1 MAIVQEHIDAYTERN
16 ATSIAIAAGQQLCEL
31 REYAERSG
39 ITYPLLADEDRS
51 AIKSYG
57 VYHWF
62 CLAFA
67 HNLIY
72 NILRP
77 AGFFIDKLG
86 YSLYNWLGLPDHS
99 LVHSIARPAT
109 FIIDKRGIIRY
120 MYIGSN
126 QFDLAEQEEILEHLK
141 LLP

>member
-1 MAIVQEHIDAYTERN
+1 MQEHIDAYTERN

-31 REYAERSG
+31 REYAERSD
-39 ITYPLLADEDRS
+39 ITYPLMADEDRS

-62 CLAFA
+62 GLAIA

-99 LVHSIARPAT
+99 LVTRIARPAT
-109 FIIDKRGIIRY
+109 FIIDKLGIIRY

-141 LLP
+141 LLQ

>member
-1 MAIVQEHIDAYTERN
+1 MQEHIDAYTGRN
-16 ATSIAIAAGQQLCEL
+16 ATSIAIAAGQRLCEL

-62 CLAFA
+62 GLAFA

-99 LVHSIARPAT
+99 LVNSIARPAM
-109 FIIDKRGIIRY
+109 FIIDKLGIVRY

-126 QFDLAEQEEILEHLK
+126 QFDLAEQEEIIEHLK

>member
-1 MAIVQEHIDAYTERN
+1 MQEHIDVYTEHN

-31 REYAERSG
+31 RAYADRNG

-62 CLAFA
+62 GLAIA

-86 YSLYNWLGLPDHS
+86 YSLYNWLGLPGHS
-99 LVHSIARPAT
+99 LVTRIARPAT

-120 MYIGSN
+120 IYVGSN
-126 QFDLAEQEEILEHLK
+126 QFDFAEQEEILEHLK
-141 LLP
+141 LL

>member
-1 MAIVQEHIDAYTERN
+1 MKFFIAGDTTIPAEAPRIPTALALGVCQTERN

-51 AIKSYG
+51 VIKSYG

-62 CLAFA
+62 GLAFA

-77 AGFFIDKLG
+77 AGFFINKLG
-86 YSLYNWLGLPDHS
+86 YSLYN
-99 LVHSIARPAT
+99 
-109 FIIDKRGIIRY
+109 
-120 MYIGSN
+120 
-126 QFDLAEQEEILEHLK
+126 
-141 LLP
+141 

>member
-1 MAIVQEHIDAYTERN
+1 VQEHIDAYMEHN
-16 ATSIAIAAGQQLCEL
+16 AISIAIAAGQKICEL

-39 ITYPLLADEDRS
+39 ITYPLLVDEDRS

-57 VYHWF
+57 VYHWYS
-62 CLAFA
+62 LAIA

-77 AGFFIDKLG
+77 AEFFIDKLG
-86 YSLYNWLGLPDHS
+86 YSLYNWFGLPDHYLS
-99 LVHSIARPAT
+99 NSIARPAT
-109 FIIDKRGIIRY
+109 FIIDKLGIIRY

-126 QFDLAEQEEILEHLK
+126 QFDLAEQEEIFEYLK
-141 LLP
+141 LLQ